1 MIRSNSET
9 PSINVMRH
17 LTFILESEMS
27 ILTTLYLKNIFNTHK
42 YIVYKGIERKHNKEN
57 TLLFEFYTIIIL

>member
-27 ILTTLYLKNIFNTHK
+27 ILITLYLKNIFNTHK
-42 YIVYKGIERKHNKEN
+42 YIVYKGIERKHNKVKTHYFLN
-57 TLLFEFYTIIIL
+57 SIP